1 MARLNK
7 TTNNLQSVWNDL
19 DLAYE
24 YMEKAIDKMCSMS
37 GLPIELRNQVD
48 RFDISAISA
57 LKEHIEIVM
66 EEK

>member
-7 TTNNLQSVWNDL
+7 TINNLQSVWNDL

-24 YMEKAIDKMCSMS
+24 YMEKAIEKMCNMS

-48 RFDISAISA
+48 RFDISVISA
-57 LKEHIEIVM
+57 LKEQIEIVM